1 MNYRHAFHA
10 GNFAD
15 LAKHAILLDL
25 LSATDGGAGPLT
37 VIDTHAGAGLYD
49 LSGPEA
55 LRTGEAAGGVAR
67 LMAAEDSPAEFLGL
81 KAAVRRLN
89 PSGNHRV
96 YPGSPVLIAERLRQ
110 GDRLIACESRSD
122 DHGALRLAL
131 RAWPLAEAVKTDG
144 WSLAA
149 RRAPRS
155 PSPLLVLI
163 DPPYE
168 APDDAARAAELTRTV
183 LAINRQAILAIWAP
197 IKDLTSFDSMVGTL
211 EDAARGRPILVAQVR
226 LRALSDP
233 MRLNGCAMV
242 IINPPVGLERRAK
255 AIVDWI
261 SANLGEGGEG
271 QTTLGTGG

>member
-15 LAKHAILLDL
+15 IAKHAILLDL
-25 LSATDGGAGPLT
+25 LVGLEGGAGPLT
-37 VIDTHAGAGLYD
+37 VIDTHGGAGVYD

-55 LRTGEAAGGVAR
+55 SRTQEAQGGIAR
-67 LMAAEDSPAEFLGL
+67 LMAAADPPGEFSAL

-89 PSGNHRV
+89 PGRETRL
-96 YPGSPVLIAERLRQ
+96 YPGSPLLIAERLRH
-110 GDRLIACESRSD
+110 GDRLIACEARSD

-144 WSLAA
+144 WTLAA

-155 PSPLLVLI
+155 PAPLLVLI

-168 APDDAARAAELTRTV
+168 ASDDAAQAAELTRRV
-183 LAINRQAILAIWAP
+183 LAVNRRAVIAIWAP
-197 IKDLTSFDSMVGTL
+197 IKDLTSFDAMAGAL
-211 EDAARGRPILVAQVR
+211 EDAAFGCPTLIAETR
-226 LRALSDP
+226 LRPLADP

-242 IINPPVGLERRAK
+242 IVNPPVGLETRAQR
-255 AIVDWI
+255 IVEWI
-261 SANLGEGGEG
+261 GLTLGEGGEG
-271 QTTLGTGG
+271 RTRLGTGT